1 MFQGDLFPLALGS
14 GSLAFAPHMKSAFVI
29 TALALLSA
37 AGVLPAQDQKVPPR
51 KLRLMAVGDPPP
63 FQQEYRDGVRH
74 EVEAPAG
81 SIPPRQIEVSAGESK
96 GEPTKLALGET
107 TVPFDV
113 PGEATRV
120 NLMVGGQAWHVVN
133 LPEGG
138 DYLAVLVSDPA
149 TRKWDKAKSILI
161 PEGNGKFD
169 DGDVRFISL
178 TAAPLRFQIKGAPA
192 FEVAPGKSVTRKLGV
207 VAGVEAAAQY
217 RDPAQGW
224 KRLWS
229 SALVQN
235 RGERTTV
242 LVYAADGVKPRQP
255 LKLIAL
261 RERSTPAAPPP
272 AP

>member
-1 MFQGDLFPLALGS
+1 MRSFLLFTGLVLI
-14 GSLAFAPHMKSAFVI
+14 F
-29 TALALLSA
+29 A
-37 AGVLPAQDQKVPPR
+37 AGLPAQDVKAPPR

-63 FQQEYRDGVRH
+63 FQQEYRNGVRH

-81 SIPPRQIEVSAGESK
+81 SIPPREIEVSAGESK
-96 GEPTKLALGET
+96 GEPLKLTLGET
-107 TVPFDV
+107 TAAFDV
-113 PGEATRV
+113 PGEATQV
-120 NLMVGGQAWHVVN
+120 NLMVGGQVWHALK

-149 TRKWDKAKSILI
+149 SRKWDKTRSILV
-161 PEGNGKFD
+161 PEGGGKFD
-169 DGDVRFISL
+169 EGDARFISL

-192 FEVAPGKSVTRKLGV
+192 FEVSPGKSVTRKLGV
-207 VAGVEAAAQY
+207 TSGVETAAQY
-217 RDPAQGW
+217 RDPEQGW

-229 SALVQN
+229 GALVQN

-261 RERSTPAAPPP
+261 RERSAPAVPPP